1 MSKIPTKPEE
11 IFGDFVH
18 DYKEAFG
25 PDLLGVVL
33 YGSGARGEYIPKKSD
48 INFMIILTE
57 EGINRLGKTIP
68 LVSKWHKRRV
78 STPLFLTKKYI
89 ESSLDTFPIEFLNFK
104 TAYRLIYG
112 EDVLK
117 DLTFDRKLVRLQCER
132 ELKGKLLQLRENFLE
147 TEGDKQKIKTLISLS
162 LPTFFSIF
170 QAVLFIKEKETIR
183 EKEQLLT
190 AISQETG
197 LSKGH
202 FVELTAIKEGRKKI
216 TSKEAVGSMEKYIEE
231 IRSLSIFVDQME
243 VF

>member
-1 MSKIPTKPEE
+1 
-11 IFGDFVH
+11 VH

-33 YGSGARGEYIPKKSD
+33 YGSGARGEYVPKKSD

-78 STPLFLTKKYI
+78 STPLFLTKEYI
-89 ESSLDTFPIEFLNFK
+89 ESSLDTFPIEFLNFR

-117 DLTFDRKLVRLQCER
+117 DLAFDRKLVRLQCER

-147 TEGDKQKIKTLISLS
+147 TEGDKQKIRTLISLS

-183 EKEQLLT
+183 EKEQLIT

-216 TSKEAVGSMEKYIEE
+216 TSKESVAFMEKYIEE
-231 IRSLSIFVDQME
+231 IRNLSIFVDQME